1 MFNICDMKKLIV
13 LSMVFVSLMACS
25 FALPG
30 KIIIGNGVRAEKA
43 FDLGTFDAVSVN
55 GSADVIFRQGTQKV
69 LLVADENILD
79 LFEIVVKDGT
89 LCVGTKKGSNYSS
102 KNDVVVFVNSPVL
115 KAAKINGSGECD
127 IKGTLR
133 CADDFSF
140 SINGSGDLEAD
151 EIECRNFAAKVSGSG
166 DIEVNALTAAS
177 ADIRI
182 NGSGDVSLNCREVG
196 DIVAGIN
203 GSGDVELQGKARS
216 LSSKVHGSGEIDSR
230 RLNLL

>member
-1 MFNICDMKKLIV
+1 MKKILLIFLVALVFVTCDM
-13 LSMVFVSLMACS
+13 
-25 FALPG
+25 ALPV
-30 KIIIGNGVRAEKA
+30 KIVIGNGVRAEKA

-102 KNDVVVFVNSPVL
+102 KNDVVVFVDAPVL
-115 KAAKINGSGECD
+115 KAAKINGSGECK

-133 CADDFSF
+133 SADDFSF

-177 ADIRI
+177 ADIKI

-230 RLNLL
+230 RLKLL